1 MIIISGV
8 IGGLSGVTGTLL
20 STITEGMA
28 TGPLIIIS
36 ATLMFLFSLVFAPR
50 RGLLAKLL
58 KQLSLRKKTAVEQLL
73 LSFYDVT
80 ESGNYQGITAKQ
92 LLEKRKVSTR
102 LYQYANDVLQKEEYI
117 TKLIDGKWML
127 TDKGIE
133 AGYELVLKQRL
144 FEMYLMHEMEFAYL
158 KLKTK
163 DDLNLSSISMDA
175 KNQLLTLLTIHD
187 RTPLLMPKS
196 TSSKER
202 RKMINDL

>member
-1 MIIISGV
+1 
-8 IGGLSGVTGTLL
+8 
-20 STITEGMA
+20 
-28 TGPLIIIS
+28 
-36 ATLMFLFSLVFAPR
+36 MFLFSLVFAPR
-50 RGLLAKLL
+50 KGLLAKLL

-73 LSFYDVT
+73 LSFYDLT

-102 LYQYANDVLQKEEYI
+102 LYQYANDVLQKKEYI

-144 FEMYLMHEMEFAYL
+144 FEMYLMHEMEFSYL

-163 DDLNLSSISMDA
+163 DDLNLSSISMEA

-196 TSSKER
+196 TSLKER